1 MVFVLHSP
9 GTACVDNDRTPVGA
23 IGNGTELPTNLA
35 CTKPED
41 ELEKLPHRSTS
52 SLGVVS
58 DRWFFSIILYVYTN
72 HSVCTHCASLTDL
85 C

>member
-1 MVFVLHSP
+1 MIFVLYYP
-9 GTACVDNDRTPVGA
+9 GAAGVDSDRTPVGA
-23 IGNGTELPTNLA
+23 IGNGTELSTNLA

-58 DRWFFSIILYVYTN
+58 DRRCFFFYFICI
-72 HSVCTHCASLTDL
+72 
-85 C
+85 